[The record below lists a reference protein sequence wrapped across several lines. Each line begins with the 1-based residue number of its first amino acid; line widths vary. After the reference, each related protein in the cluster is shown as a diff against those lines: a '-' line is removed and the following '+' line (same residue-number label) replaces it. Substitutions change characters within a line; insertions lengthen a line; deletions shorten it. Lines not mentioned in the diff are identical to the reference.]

1 MIYIFTA
8 LPDLKQL
15 VDNLCSWLPTDR
27 PPFKDVVVLLQKD
40 DLGNTYSLVDKM
52 ISRLETH
59 TQNLESLVDAR

>member
-8 LPDLKQL
+8 IPDAKQL
-15 VDNLCSWLPTDR
+15 VDDLCSWLPTDS
-27 PPFKDVVVLLQKD
+27 PPFKEVVVHLQKD
-40 DLGNTYSLVDKM
+40 DFGNTNSLVDKM